1 MPKPTGGKKKGMKPA
16 IPPKQY
22 EQKTSS
28 TRSDAGKIRR
38 SPGSRRC

>member
-1 MPKPTGGKKKGMKPA
+1 MAKPKKMMSTPVKKKAKGP
-16 IPPKQY
+16 Y
-22 EQKTSS
+22 TQKTSS